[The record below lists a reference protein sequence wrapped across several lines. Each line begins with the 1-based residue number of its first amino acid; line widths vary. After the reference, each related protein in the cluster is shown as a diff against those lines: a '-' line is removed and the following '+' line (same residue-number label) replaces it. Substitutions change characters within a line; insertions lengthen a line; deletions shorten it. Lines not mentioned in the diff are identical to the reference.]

1 MPLISH
7 FYGILIY
14 LYKEIGG
21 HHNEPHI
28 HIKYNEYEM
37 SMTLDGEIVKIKGLE
52 WLVLRPKAIDV
63 KPLNNYLLEI
73 TFNNGEKKIFDVKPY
88 LEFKQFKEL
97 KDEKVFKK
105 VKIARLSI
113 EWENGADICPDEL
126 YNNSK
131 K

>member
-1 MPLISH
+1 M
-7 FYGILIY
+7 
-14 LYKEIGG
+14 
-21 HHNEPHI
+21 
-28 HIKYNEYEM
+28 
-37 SMTLDGEIVKIKGLE
+37 
-52 WLVLRPKAIDV
+52 LRPKAIDV
-63 KPLNNYLLEI
+63 KPLDNYLLEI

-105 VKIARLSI
+105 VKIAGLSI

-126 YNNSK
+126 FNNSK